1 MGKEKAR
8 FCICD
13 GAGQVFSRLIFRM
26 EGVLLNNNNKKDSS
40 RAGKR
45 MINRCDVRR
54 CGINYRHKKAD
65 ENNSYRLLIVIVKGK
80 L

>member
-1 MGKEKAR
+1 MVKEKAGV
-8 FCICD
+8 CICD
-13 GAGQVFSRLIFRM
+13 GAGQMFSRLIFRM
-26 EGVLLNNNNKKDSS
+26 EGVLLNNNKKDSS